1 MNPACTLTSILQ
13 RVSKEA
19 SQNWDEVIDPSELR
33 MSGGELHLRH
43 FDQPPRPLKANT
55 WAEGQLCSKL
65 GIPVGYFRKCPP
77 MLKDAQFEYWMNQL
91 YSSSN
96 GHTPRLL
103 LRGSG
108 QTLRGVLSERYACI
122 DNLSLIEAIDTLEST
137 GLEVKGFEMTEVSF
151 HLRLV
156 DPTSYTEAGSDDPL
170 FSGVH
175 ISNSEVGMRTL
186 SVDALVYRQVCTNG
200 LVRLVRNRS
209 VYARKHIGHA
219 PEQLASILRESA
231 MAALDLGCR
240 SALAFAQAKEMRID
254 DPEAKLTALAKPW
267 NLTEEVQESIVRQL
281 SIEPLPDTAY
291 GLINAITTV
300 ARSQDPDERFRIE
313 TLAGSLLN

>member
-1 MNPACTLTSILQ
+1 MNPACTLTSISQ
-13 RVSKEA
+13 RISKEA
-19 SQNWDEVIDPSELR
+19 SKNWDEVIDPSELR
-33 MSGGELHLRH
+33 MQGGELHLRQL
-43 FDQPPRPLKANT
+43 DQPSRPLKANT

-65 GIPVGYFRKCPP
+65 GIPVNYFRKCPP
-77 MLKDAQFEYWMNQL
+77 ILKDAQFEYWMDQL

-96 GHTPRLL
+96 GHSPKLL
-103 LRGSG
+103 LRGNG
-108 QTLRGVLSERYACI
+108 ETVRGVLSERYACI
-122 DNLSLIEAIDTLEST
+122 DNLALIEAIDTLEST
-137 GLEVKGFEMTEVSF
+137 GLEVKGFELTEVSF

-156 DPTSYTEAGSDDPL
+156 DPTSYIGADSDDPL

-200 LVRLVRNRS
+200 LVRLVKNRS
-209 VYARKHIGHA
+209 VYARKHIGRT
-219 PEQLASILRESA
+219 PEDLARILRESS
-231 MAALDLGCR
+231 MAALDLGGR
-240 SALAFAQAKEMRID
+240 SALAFAQAKETRID
-254 DPEAKLTALAKPW
+254 DPDSKVLALAKPW
-267 NLTEEVQESIVRQL
+267 NLNEEVQESIIKQL
-281 SIEPLPDTAY
+281 SVEPLPDTAY